1 MYLFFAILNF
11 TFSGAIFVIGILT
24 LRKVSTPNEVVFA
37 SLPLLFALH
46 QFTEGFVWLGV
57 SHLIEPSAL
66 KLAEGIFIFYAQG
79 LLPFLVPLAIWL
91 LEPSGVRK
99 KLISLLMIVGALIT
113 AYTVWGL
120 SIQPTSVSV
129 QNNSLAYV
137 NLWTDNRLVGISY
150 ILTTCGSLILS
161 RGISIQLFGWLN
173 FFGLIV
179 IYLLKPYSFTSLWC
193 FYAAIASVLLYFYFI
208 ERRIEFLYKI
218 KQKEDGLSKILDN
231 ELNILKERYPFLIK
245 KVYNFLQD

>member
-11 TFSGAIFVIGILT
+11 TLSGAIFVIGILT

-99 KLISLLMIVGALIT
+99 KTYKFTYDRGGTYNCLYRMGSFYPSYLCECAKQLSCIRKLM
-113 AYTVWGL
+113 
-120 SIQPTSVSV
+120 
-129 QNNSLAYV
+129 
-137 NLWTDNRLVGISY
+137 DR
-150 ILTTCGSLILS
+150 
-161 RGISIQLFGWLN
+161 
-173 FFGLIV
+173 
-179 IYLLKPYSFTSLWC
+179 
-193 FYAAIASVLLYFYFI
+193 
-208 ERRIEFLYKI
+208 
-218 KQKEDGLSKILDN
+218 
-231 ELNILKERYPFLIK
+231 
-245 KVYNFLQD
+245 